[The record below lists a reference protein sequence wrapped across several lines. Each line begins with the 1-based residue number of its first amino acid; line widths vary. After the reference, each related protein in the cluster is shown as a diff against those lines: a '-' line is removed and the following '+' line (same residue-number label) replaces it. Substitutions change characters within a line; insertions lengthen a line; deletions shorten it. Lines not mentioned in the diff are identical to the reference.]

1 MLEDTQLKRETIDD
15 KLSIVDVRLT
25 TKSGKIVHIEMQILN
40 QDDMPERVTYYN
52 AKMIVTQLKSG
63 NDYDMLV
70 KTISIVISDFEIVK
84 NSPKYHHTFQLND
97 RETGVNFTD
106 IIEIDTL
113 ELNKIPEQSDNT
125 TKYDWLRF
133 LKAEKEEEFNMLSER
148 SPTIKKAVVELK
160 RLSQDEETQRIYEA
174 REKAIR
180 DENSRIKTAVRTAV
194 SNAKREIIV
203 NLSKIGL
210 SDNQISEVTEVDIIE
225 IKKQRKK

>member
-1 MLEDTQLKRETIDD
+1 MKEKKTIKSPSKILLPKVDVIFKLLFGDKRNNDILTGFLKSVLDLPDDEYENITLEDTQLKRETTDD
-15 KLSIVDVRLT
+15 KLGVVDVRLT

-125 TKYDWLRF
+125 TKYGLVKIFESR
-133 LKAEKEEEFNMLSER
+133 
-148 SPTIKKAVVELK
+148 K
-160 RLSQDEETQRIYEA
+160 RGGVQYVI
-174 REKAIR
+174 REKPN
-180 DENSRIKTAVRTAV
+180 DKKGGSRVKTVKPGRR
-194 SNAKREIIV
+194 N
-203 NLSKIGL
+203 
-210 SDNQISEVTEVDIIE
+210 TEDI
-225 IKKQRKK
+225 